1 MANKYPDYMARCTI
15 NMPKELSEL
24 ITSDAKEGGM
34 SISRF
39 LAKLVETHYS
49 NDDRY
54 PAVADAIANNPH
66 YGWYSKT
73 ESRSAA
79 QK

>member
-1 MANKYPDYMARCTI
+1 MAKKYPEYVARFTV
-15 NMPKELSEL
+15 NVPRELSEL
-24 ITSDAKEGGM
+24 ITSDAKASGI

-39 LAKLVETHYS
+39 LANLVETHYA
-49 NDDRY
+49 NDERY
-54 PAVADAIANNPH
+54 PAVTDAIANNPH